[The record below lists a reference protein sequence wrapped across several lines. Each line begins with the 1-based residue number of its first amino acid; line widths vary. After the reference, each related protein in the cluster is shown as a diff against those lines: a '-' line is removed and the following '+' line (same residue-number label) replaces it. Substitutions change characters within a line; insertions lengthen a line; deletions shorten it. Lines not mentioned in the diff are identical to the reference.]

1 MEAYEYVIENQ
12 IKLAAYMTKAV
23 GRDFRFD

>member
-12 IKLAAYMTKAV
+12 IKLAANMTEAL